1 MHDGGGVGRRH
12 LRQCVFRIRIRVEIL
27 AITLCPYINFALSLL
42 FVHRSRKL
50 ILHKSFILYLIYPPT
65 PLPPYPPA
73 NHTLGKLKSRDKF
86 QHSVGISALF
96 VSRSVQ
102 ERILKVSVLRN

>member
-65 PLPPYPPA
+65 PLPPA

-86 QHSVGISALF
+86 QHSVNISALF
-96 VSRSVQ
+96 VLRSVQ

>member
-1 MHDGGGVGRRH
+1 MHDGGGVGRQH

-65 PLPPYPPA
+65 PLPPRQP
-73 NHTLGKLKSRDKF
+73 HIG
-86 QHSVGISALF
+86 
-96 VSRSVQ
+96 
-102 ERILKVSVLRN
+102 